1 MKKTFVNL
9 VACCVLLTSAHAQTF
24 EQTAAFI
31 TQGGDIDLS
40 KMKLNSDGSVSTPSV
55 MVGLN
60 LSPSATWTSIPSE
73 EGCVAQAFMPNL
85 QTHAQT
91 AMQFHFNH
99 IVGWKSGESDAQ
111 RSVVWA
117 VGEEPVVCIQHIP
130 VNGSAPTTLIN
141 TNCANKYEIAGNNL
155 NMERVGKAIEYL
167 FSKYCHQAVRK
178 NAF

>member
-1 MKKTFVNL
+1 MKKTFLKVI
-9 VACCVLLTSAHAQTF
+9 ACCVLLSSAHAQTL

-31 TQGGDIDLS
+31 VLGGDVDLS

-60 LSPSATWTSIPSE
+60 LSPSARWTSIPSE
-73 EGCVAQAFMPNL
+73 EGCVVQTFMPNL
-85 QTHAQT
+85 QTGAQT

-99 IVGWKSGESDAQ
+99 IVGWKSGESDAR

-117 VGEEPVVCIQHIP
+117 VGEEPVVCIQHVP
-130 VNGSAPTTLIN
+130 GSGSAPTALVN
-141 TNCANKYEIAGNNL
+141 TNCVNKTDIAGNNE
-155 NMERVGKAIEYL
+155 NMDRVGKAIEYL

>member
-1 MKKTFVNL
+1 MKKTFVSL
-9 VACCVLLTSAHAQTF
+9 ATCCLLLTVAQAQTL

-31 TQGGDIDLS
+31 VLGGDVDLS

-60 LSPSATWTSIPSE
+60 LSPSETWTSIPSE
-73 EGCVAQAFMPNL
+73 EGCVVQAFGPNL

-99 IVGWKSGESDAQ
+99 IVGWKSGERDAQ

-117 VGEEPVVCIQHIP
+117 VGEEPVFCVQHIP
-130 VNGSAPTTLIN
+130 GNGSAPTTLIN
-141 TNCANKYEIAGNNL
+141 TNCVNKYDIAGNNL
-155 NMERVGKAIEYL
+155 NMDRVGKAIDYL